1 MHVARLLALTIV
13 LCAAGGCSKQ
23 ALYSNLHERDANEM
37 MALLARAGISAAKV
51 AGEEEGTWNL
61 SVPSASFAQAVETL
75 SAQGYPKDEYT
86 DMGQVFQKSGLVSSP
101 SEERIRFVHA
111 LSEEVAHTLSMIDG
125 VLRAQVNI
133 VLPNNDPFGNETK
146 PSSAAVFIKYR
157 PDADLESSVAKIKE
171 LVIGSI
177 EGLGP
182 ENVTV
187 ALFPAEELPPPA
199 TNGNGAPL
207 KNVLSMQV
215 APESVTKLWAIFGGL
230 AAIALVAV
238 AVAVFAM
245 VRAQSRGPA
254 AGVA

>member
-1 MHVARLLALTIV
+1 MRIASSLALALL

-23 ALYSNLHERDANEM
+23 ELYSNLHERDANEM
-37 MALLARAGISAAKV
+37 MAVLARAGIAATKA

-61 SVPSASFAQAVETL
+61 SVPGGSFATAVETL
-75 SAQGYPKDEYT
+75 NSLGYPKDEYS

-111 LSEEVAHTLSMIDG
+111 LSQEVAHTLSLIDG
-125 VLRAQVNI
+125 VLRARVQI
-133 VLPNNDPFGNETK
+133 VLPNNDPFGEEAK
-146 PSSAAVFIKYR
+146 PSSAAVFLKHR
-157 PDADLESSVAKIKE
+157 ADADLESSIAKIKE

-187 ALFPAEELPPPA
+187 ALFPAEELAPPPS
-199 TNGNGAPL
+199 NGNGAPL
-207 KNVLSMQV
+207 KNVLSMQL
-215 APESVTKLWAIFGGL
+215 APESVAKFWAIVGGL
-230 AAIALVAV
+230 TAIAVLAI

-245 VRAQSRGPA
+245 VRAQTRTPS